1 MRRRH
6 RGEAAV
12 DHDDKSLIGESMIYL
27 ASRSPRRRELLAQ
40 IGVKFEPLLFRE
52 GPRQDADTDEAVR
65 PGEQPD
71 DYVRRVTQL
80 KSEAAWQRVV
90 MRRGLQRKPVLAAD
104 TTVAIA
110 GEILGK
116 PNDRADAER
125 ILKTLSGTQHR
136 VLTAVALQF
145 EGRFE
150 VAVSESLVTFTA
162 LDAERISAYV
172 QSGEPFDKAG
182 AYAIQGRAAAF
193 VERLE
198 GSYTGVMGLPLFETS
213 NLLRKF
219 GIQVP

>member
-1 MRRRH
+1 
-6 RGEAAV
+6 
-12 DHDDKSLIGESMIYL
+12 MIYL

-52 GPRQDADTDEAVR
+52 GPRQDADTDELVR
-65 PGEQPD
+65 PGEAPD

-90 MRRGLQRKPVLAAD
+90 LRRGLQRKPVLAAD

-116 PNDRADAER
+116 PQDRADAER
-125 ILKTLSGTQHR
+125 ILKALSGTQHR

-145 EGRFE
+145 ENRFE

-162 LDAERISAYV
+162 LDAERIAAYV

-198 GSYTGVMGLPLFETS
+198 GSYTGVMGLPLFETA
-213 NLLRKF
+213 NLLRRF
-219 GIQVP
+219 GIHVP